1 MIYKKIKMPD
11 GRREIYVFGVRVLTY
26 VTGHKL
32 VHWQKAFCADV
43 QKFYALN
50 KNKSTIENLVLGSS
64 HAWTGFVPADN
75 RDFNLGN
82 SSQDLY
88 RAYWL
93 YKYVLA
99 NGFHNLKNIILYF
112 DVFHP
117 GVQLERTKE
126 AYKCVPYQYFYN
138 IPYAFPLD
146 DEFASLDK
154 DKKTI
159 FRKIIRKTRIPDD
172 YRGCSPWVDK
182 HADNIRVADIAAKH
196 IKNNTRHNGQ
206 VKYVEKMCALA
217 RQNGH
222 RLYIVLPTY
231 RSDYL
236 ACLPKPWNDLFCE
249 LYDVLNKNTDV
260 VLINLMGD
268 PDFADSDFMDFD
280 HAGMPAAMKMT
291 QKIKQ
296 VIKRMSGI
304 PQI

>member
-1 MIYKKIKMPD
+1 
-11 GRREIYVFGVRVLTY
+11 
-26 VTGHKL
+26 
-32 VHWQKAFCADV
+32 
-43 QKFYALN
+43 
-50 KNKSTIENLVLGSS
+50 
-64 HAWTGFVPADN
+64 
-75 RDFNLGN
+75 
-82 SSQDLY
+82 
-88 RAYWL
+88 
-93 YKYVLA
+93 
-99 NGFHNLKNIILYF
+99 
-112 DVFHP
+112 
-117 GVQLERTKE
+117 
-126 AYKCVPYQYFYN
+126 
-138 IPYAFPLD
+138 
-146 DEFASLDK
+146 
-154 DKKTI
+154 
-159 FRKIIRKTRIPDD
+159 
-172 YRGCSPWVDK
+172 
-182 HADNIRVADIAAKH
+182 
-196 IKNNTRHNGQ
+196 
-206 VKYVEKMCALA
+206 MCALA